1 MSYDY
6 SHTFWR
12 WTRALYVGCHIDD
25 ASELS
30 ILYENKSGTGTKMS
44 KNLKKFF
51 EDVAT
56 LFSDQSKETSPN
68 PNWSM
73 YLNVKIKKY
82 IQGDIS

>member
-1 MSYDY
+1 
-6 SHTFWR
+6 
-12 WTRALYVGCHIDD
+12 
-25 ASELS
+25 
-30 ILYENKSGTGTKMS
+30 MS

-73 YLNVKIKKY
+73 YLIAKIKKY